1 MKNKINE
8 IEGHNEQRYK
18 RRTEMDM
25 TNISKIS
32 IPTWEKLTLS
42 VEEAAAYS
50 GIGINRIREIM
61 NEKDCDFVLRVGNRK
76 SVIKRVKFEKYILA
90 HEAI

>member
-1 MKNKINE
+1 MDSNNKVN
-8 IEGHNEQRYK
+8 
-18 RRTEMDM
+18 
-25 TNISKIS
+25 

-61 NEKDCDFVLRVGNRK
+61 NERDCDFVLKVGNRK
-76 SVIKRVKFEKYILA
+76 AVIKRSKFERCILA
-90 HEAI
+90 REAI

>member
-1 MKNKINE
+1 MDSNNKVN
-8 IEGHNEQRYK
+8 
-18 RRTEMDM
+18 
-25 TNISKIS
+25 

-61 NEKDCDFVLRVGNRK
+61 NERDCDFVLKVGNRK
-76 SVIKRVKFEKYILA
+76 AVIKRTKFERYILA
-90 HEAI
+90 REAILVK

>member
-1 MKNKINE
+1 MENNNKVN
-8 IEGHNEQRYK
+8 
-18 RRTEMDM
+18 
-25 TNISKIS
+25 

-61 NEKDCDFVLRVGNRK
+61 NERDCDFVLRVGARK
-76 SVIKRVKFEKYILA
+76 TVIKRTKFERYLLA
-90 HEAI
+90 REAI

>member
-1 MKNKINE
+1 MDSNNKVN
-8 IEGHNEQRYK
+8 
-18 RRTEMDM
+18 
-25 TNISKIS
+25 

-61 NEKDCDFVLRVGNRK
+61 NERDCDFVLKVGNRK
-76 SVIKRVKFEKYILA
+76 AVITRTKFERYILA
-90 HEAI
+90 REAI

>member
-1 MKNKINE
+1 MDSNNKV
-8 IEGHNEQRYK
+8 
-18 RRTEMDM
+18 
-25 TNISKIS
+25 S

-61 NEKDCDFVLRVGNRK
+61 NERDCDFVLKVGNRK
-76 SVIKRVKFEKYILA
+76 VVIKRTKFERYILA
-90 HEAI
+90 REAI